1 MAGTLSCEEAQGQ
14 SKLNV
19 KLVIS
24 INVCHTVCSQRLKHG
39 TEVRVQGVHMVITP
53 CDMTGDAGSRSED
66 ATTLQQPTSI
76 SLICISQPEQP
87 QTSDSQPVVIFLT
100 G

>member
-1 MAGTLSCEEAQGQ
+1 
-14 SKLNV
+14 
-19 KLVIS
+19 
-24 INVCHTVCSQRLKHG
+24 
-39 TEVRVQGVHMVITP
+39 MVIIS
-53 CDMTGDAGSRSED
+53 CDMTGDAGSHSED